1 MINLC
6 DEKINFGFIWWEKVN
21 PESSS
26 EVKEA
31 REIVEGSFDVKL
43 INISSKAYHSKRDTV
58 IIKQFG
64 KLKKTIGEKSRKLL
78 IKPN

>member
-1 MINLC
+1 M
-6 DEKINFGFIWWEKVN
+6 N

-43 INISSKAYHSKRDTV
+43 INISSGSKAYHAKHDIV
-58 IIKQFG
+58 VIKQFG
-64 KLKKTIGEKSRKLL
+64 KLNEQIGEKSRKLL